1 MSLALPAAP
10 APPPRR
16 EVFVGTALVGLAM
29 LMLTAGML
37 GIWILMRERSIAA
50 TGTWVPEDVTVPEV
64 PSNVMLIGVLSLC
77 LFAQWA
83 VYAAKRRDRA
93 HVGLALGIVALFA
106 VAIINAQAFIDSQIA
121 MEIVESSY
129 PACSGRRDRLD
140 HGLVRDRPGLP
151 RRLPCSASSAAAWTT
166 RNLSLPTPCNWYA
179 LAVVFSA
186 VWLVVYVTAVIAD
199 ETTAMAASRWSRSD
213 PGC

>member
-16 EVFVGTALVGLAM
+16 QVFVGTALVGLAM

-83 VYAAKRRDRA
+83 VYAAKRRERA

-106 VAIINAQAFIDSQIA
+106 VALINAQAFIYSQMA
-121 MEIVESSY
+121 MEITESSY
-129 PACSGRRDRLD
+129 PGMFYAVTGLTTALFVI
-140 HGLVRDRPGLP
+140 GLVFTAITAFRFLGG
-151 RRLPCSASSAAAWTT
+151 RLEDQELVAAHA
-166 RNLSLPTPCNWYA
+166 LYWYA

-186 VWLVVYVTAVIAD
+186 VWLVVYVTK
-199 ETTAMAASRWSRSD
+199 
-213 PGC
+213 